1 MANLSSELR
10 DRITI
15 QLMTQNLDEFG
26 GETQPIFIKLGEF
39 WANAEPISNRKIRSG
54 NETIVET
61 YLFTI
66 RPDKRIEKDQRIL
79 FQNKIFTIR
88 AVDRTRRDRVLITAE
103 VDLNNDRSRY

>member
-1 MANLSSELR
+1 MANLTSELR
-10 DRITI
+10 DRITV
-15 QLMTQNLDEFG
+15 QLMTQKLDELG
-26 GETQPIFIKLGEF
+26 GETKPIFIKLGDF

-66 RPDKRIEKDQRIL
+66 RSGKRIEKDQRIL